1 VVKAQQA
8 IGPIGP
14 IGFLGDREEA
24 VVVEVVEWWRYPSFM
39 LKIMI
44 AWK

>member
-1 VVKAQQA
+1 VKAQQA

-14 IGFLGDREEA
+14 MGFLGDREA

-39 LKIMI
+39 LKNMI